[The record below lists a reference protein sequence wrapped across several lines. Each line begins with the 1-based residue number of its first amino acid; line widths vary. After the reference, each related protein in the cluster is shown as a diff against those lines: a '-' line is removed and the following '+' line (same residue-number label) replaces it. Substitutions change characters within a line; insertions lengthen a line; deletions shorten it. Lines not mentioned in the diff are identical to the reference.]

1 MSTYELEVN
10 DLVIWYRNTS
20 DEGVN
25 ITNDYASKAEFYNT
39 ASDLEKVKHQFLYI
53 DIVIQKLTQIMNYI
67 HEYHRI
73 NIIDSDVVD
82 YVSNNLKKAYDN
94 RKFCENIIMNFH
106 KNCDYNSYNSYN
118 SYDSYIN

>member
-10 DLVIWYRNTS
+10 DLINWYRNTS

-25 ITNDYASKAEFYNT
+25 ITNDYVSKAEFYNT
-39 ASDLEKVKHQFLYI
+39 AYDLEKVKHQILYI
-53 DIVIQKLTQIMNYI
+53 DIVIHKLTQIMKYI

-82 YVSNNLKKAYDN
+82 YVSNNLEKACNN
-94 RKFCENIIMNFH
+94 RKFCENIIRNFH
-106 KNCDYNSYNSYN
+106 ENDYNDYNIYNSYNGYMG
-118 SYDSYIN
+118 